1 MSKLLYFAYGSNLH
15 PHWLQ
20 SRTPSAEI
28 LGTVIC
34 PNLNLHFHKGG
45 VDDSG
50 KCNIVRSESA
60 DDVIHGAVYQFD
72 AHEKEVLDIAEDGY
86 HEESLDLGEFKNV
99 LVYIAKEGID
109 DDLSPYSWY
118 QDIVIAGAQ
127 LHGFPQQYIT
137 HIQSFSAIT
146 DPDQER
152 EKRHRSIVWPAF

>member
-15 PHWLQ
+15 PNWLR

-50 KCNIVRSESA
+50 KCNIIHSDSA

-72 AHEKEVLDIAEDGY
+72 AHEKDVLDAAEAGY
-86 HEESLDLGEFKNV
+86 EEESMDLGEFKNV
-99 LVYIAKEGID
+99 LVYIAKDGID
-109 DDLSPYSWY
+109 DGLQPYSWY
-118 QDIVIAGAQ
+118 QDIVIAGAHLQ
-127 LHGFPQQYIT
+127 GFPQDYIA
-137 HIQSFSAIT
+137 HIQSFTAT
-146 DPDQER
+146 NDPDQER
-152 EKRHRSIVWPAF
+152 ETRHRSIVWSAS